1 VRASAVAFVLCLPGK
16 CPLFQW
22 CQPVRSDGA
31 LFAISCSPVGR
42 SDRIQFPHQIENNR
56 WKFEQTDGGTG
67 GHIEIPVLYQWQSR
81 LARLLHDKD
90 VAGECS

>member
-1 VRASAVAFVLCLPGK
+1 SAVAFVLCLPGK
-16 CPLFQW
+16 CPPFQW
-22 CQPVRSDGA
+22 CQPVRFDGT
-31 LFAISCSPVGR
+31 LFPISCFAVGR

-56 WKFEQTDGGTG
+56 CKFEQAGDGTG
-67 GHIEIPVLYQWQSR
+67 GHIEIPFLYQWQSR